1 MIVLDT
7 VVLSELRKK
16 RPSAKVVEWLGRQRD
31 TDLYLSVVS
40 LGEIERGIEL
50 QRKTNAAFASELT
63 RWLETL
69 QNLYADRILP
79 LSAPI
84 ARRWGV
90 LSAQLGH
97 DGADLLIAATA
108 ISHGLAVAT
117 RNVRHFKATGVQ
129 VVNPFET

>member
-7 VVLSELRKK
+7 VLLSELRKK
-16 RPSAKVVEWLGRQRD
+16 RPSAKVIEWLGRQREA
-31 TDLYLSVVS
+31 DLYLSVVS
-40 LGEIERGIEL
+40 LGEIERGIEQ
-50 QRKTNAAFASELT
+50 QRKINPEFAQELT

-79 LSAPI
+79 VSAAI

-90 LSAQLGH
+90 LSAQLGR

-108 ISHGLAVAT
+108 LTHGLAVAT

-129 VVNPFET
+129 LVNPFEA

>member
-7 VVLSELRKK
+7 VVLSELRKG
-16 RPSAKVVEWLGRQRD
+16 RPSANVVEWLGRQRD
-31 TDLYLSVVS
+31 ADLYLSVVS

-69 QNLYADRILP
+69 QKLYVDRILP
-79 LSAPI
+79 ISAPI

-108 ISHGLAVAT
+108 LSHGLAVAT
-117 RNVRHFKATGVQ
+117 RNVRHLKATGVQ
-129 VVNPFET
+129 VLNPFET

>member
-7 VVLSELRKK
+7 VVLSEMRKT
-16 RPSAKVVEWLGRQRD
+16 RPSAKVVEWLSRQRE

-40 LGEIERGIEL
+40 LGEIERGIEQ
-50 QRKTNAAFASELT
+50 QRKPNPAFARELA

-69 QNLYADRILP
+69 LQLYADRLLP
-79 LSAPI
+79 VSASI
-84 ARRWGV
+84 ARRWGL
-90 LSAQLGH
+90 LSAQLGP

-108 ISHGLAVAT
+108 LTHGLAVAT

-129 VVNPFET
+129 VVNPFGI